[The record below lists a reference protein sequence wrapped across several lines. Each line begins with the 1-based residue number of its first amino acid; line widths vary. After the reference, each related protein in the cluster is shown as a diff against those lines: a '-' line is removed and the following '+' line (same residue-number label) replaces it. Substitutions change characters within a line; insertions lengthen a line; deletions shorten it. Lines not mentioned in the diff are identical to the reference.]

1 MMQRIRNVIKT
12 ANKKA
17 RNLDENYTPDSQG
30 LQKKRRKKEQL
41 CRRYPIFSK
50 NQGVC
55 DDPQSIESHMKGLE
69 NELKKAKPRDH
80 LLLPLMKST
89 FSVRRD
95 WIVDGAES
103 VASILKQYPALSRL
117 AVVRF

>member
-1 MMQRIRNVIKT
+1 MRIILLIAKAYRKSVGKRNNFVDAT
-12 ANKKA
+12 LFLA
-17 RNLDENYTPDSQG
+17 RTKVS
-30 LQKKRRKKEQL
+30 
-41 CRRYPIFSK
+41 
-50 NQGVC
+50 

-80 LLLPLMKST
+80 LLLPLMKSM

-103 VASILKQYPALSRL
+103 VASILK
-117 AVVRF
+117 